1 MGNEEGDYDDE
12 YDSEEDD
19 YDMEDDAGEDE
30 ASPKGKSKTI
40 TRKGSD
46 DVDEDYDDSDASQEL
61 EKPRKGSTAKDKK
74 NRDLED
80 HA

>member
-1 MGNEEGDYDDE
+1 
-12 YDSEEDD
+12 
-19 YDMEDDAGEDE
+19 
-30 ASPKGKSKTI
+30 
-40 TRKGSD
+40 
-46 DVDEDYDDSDASQEL
+46 L